1 MGCSAIRMRST
12 VAPFAS
18 IILATCLQCFGL
30 DPRAA
35 ITQYAH
41 IPWRVGERGLDA
53 PPQSIAQTKD
63 GYIWIGTRRQL
74 YRFDGIQFIPLPDPE
89 TNIPHVQDTK
99 FLFAAS
105 DGALYT
111 SSRSYGVFRWKDG
124 RIEKIGDN
132 KGNPG
137 PFAEDSSGTLW
148 FPPGRYEDDSSI
160 CQISHLQEHCV
171 SEAENGLRGPFASF
185 LLEPGGG
192 RWLGGENRLVHW
204 MPGQPPQV
212 FPFPEQSPTSSKM
225 VVALASGKDGT
236 ILAGIEDGGGREGLV
251 YLRQNKVKD
260 YIIPGFDGR
269 RVRVRSLFT
278 DAAGVLWI
286 GTSGDGL
293 FRITGSRVDHFTS
306 TDGLTGDVVNQ
317 IFEDHEGSMWIVT
330 PQGLDQFYCPPV
342 LTYGEH
348 EGLTGA
354 AVKAVAATTS
364 GDEVWAGSLDG
375 LYIVD
380 ASGSRRPR
388 HITIPEIGS
397 IGDLYRD
404 LTGTMW
410 VAGNRRLAYYKDD
423 RFHLVGYKGNTDLG
437 TVVELSEDASGDL
450 WVVTLSSGYGS
461 ALNHIED
468 GVITQRYYWP
478 KSSDRDPMSS
488 ISAHPGAGL
497 WLCTVRGQLYWF
509 HNGIFARILS
519 QGGGFG
525 LSPDRDGS
533 WAYPAN
539 QLIRLQDGK
548 MRTLKLQGVSATNNV
563 INMIDD
569 GRGSLW
575 LYMSSGL
582 VQVRT
587 TDIQHWWD
595 DKTKQVPWRLFDSS
609 DGVFSGISTS
619 RPAVSEDGQV
629 WFSNGQNLQKID
641 PKRIPRNVAV
651 PPVHIESIAADGKQ
665 FSLTAN
671 AVPLP
676 SNVRN
681 LEIHYSAL
689 SFMKQDKIQF
699 RYRLVGLS
707 DTWLDAGSRREAIYN
722 NLTPGNYTFQVV
734 AANSDG
740 VWNTTGESLAVSV
753 AAAWYQT
760 SLFRL
765 CALAAMILLLYG
777 LMFLE
782 RRRYMRLVR
791 ARYQERLE
799 ERTRIARNLHDTLI
813 QTIQGSKLLADHA
826 QELPQDTEG
835 MRHALKQLSTWLG
848 GAIDEGR
855 VALDSLRSTPPE
867 DIATALFKAA
877 EACIPESMRL
887 NIVVD
892 GSPRGIETSVQD
904 EVHQIMAEG
913 IRNACLHSGGS
924 NLTIKVDYGRDFVIT
939 VTDNGRGGDVTL
951 MREPKPGHYGI
962 KGMYERARNIDAKL
976 FIESSPGKGTT
987 VTLCVPGRLAYQD
1000 TGFEWLVRK
1009 LRRKRPGSEENAT
1022 EA

>member
-1 MGCSAIRMRST
+1 MRFT

-18 IILATCLQCFGL
+18 IVLATCLHCFGL

-74 YRFDGIQFIPLPDPE
+74 YRFDGVQFVPLPDPE
-89 TNIPHVQDTK
+89 TNIPHVQDAK

-105 DGALYT
+105 DGALYS

-124 RIEKIGDN
+124 RLEKIGDN
-132 KGNPG
+132 KGSPG

-148 FPPGRYEDDSSI
+148 FPPGRYEDESPI
-160 CQISHLQEHCV
+160 CQISHLQEHCIN
-171 SEAENGLRGPFASF
+171 EAENGLRGPFASF

-204 MPGQPPQV
+204 VPGQPPQV
-212 FPFPEQSPTSSKM
+212 FPFPEKSQTSSKM

-236 ILAGIEDGGGREGLV
+236 ILAGIEDGGGSEGLI

-260 YIIPGFDGR
+260 YIVPGFDGR

-293 FRITGSRVDHFTS
+293 YRITASRVDHFTS
-306 TDGLTGDVVNQ
+306 RDGLTGDVVNQ
-317 IFEDHEGSMWIVT
+317 IFEDHEGSLWIVT

-348 EGLTGA
+348 EGLTGT
-354 AVKAVAATTS
+354 AVKAVAAATS

-380 ASGSRRPR
+380 ANGSRRPR
-388 HITIPEIGS
+388 HKTIPEIGS

-404 LTGTMW
+404 ATGTMW
-410 VAGNRRLAYYKDD
+410 VAGNRRLAYYKND
-423 RFHLVGYKGNTDLG
+423 RFHLVKYKGNTDIG
-437 TVVELSEDASGDL
+437 TVVELSEDALGDL
-450 WVVTLSSGYGS
+450 WVITLSSTYGS

-468 GVITQRYYWP
+468 GVVAERYYWP

-509 HNGIFARILS
+509 HSGIFERILS

-525 LSPDRDGS
+525 LSPDRAGS

-539 QLIRLQDGK
+539 NLIRLQDGK

-563 INMIDD
+563 LNMIDD

-587 TDIQHWWD
+587 PDIQRWWD
-595 DKTKQVPWRLFDSS
+595 DKTNQVPWRLFDSS
-609 DGVFSGISTS
+609 DGVSSGISTS

-629 WFSNGQNLQKID
+629 WFSNGQNLQKVD
-641 PKRIPRNVAV
+641 PKRLPRNAVV
-651 PPVHIESIAADGKQ
+651 PPVHIETIAADGKQ
-665 FSLTAN
+665 YSLIGN

-676 SNVRN
+676 PNIRN

-689 SFMKQDKIQF
+689 SFVKPDKIQF

-707 DTWLDAGSRREAIYN
+707 DAWLNAGSRREAIYN
-722 NLTPGNYTFQVV
+722 DLTPGNYTFQVV

-740 VWNTTGESLAVSV
+740 TWNTTGESLAVSV

-760 SLFRL
+760 SVFRL
-765 CALAAMILLLYG
+765 CALASMILLLYG
-777 LMFLE
+777 LMLLE

-791 ARYQERLE
+791 GRYQERLE
-799 ERTRIARNLHDTLI
+799 ERTRIARDLHDTLI

-826 QELPQDTEG
+826 QEIPQDTEG

-848 GAIDEGR
+848 GAVHEGR

-877 EACIPESMRL
+877 EACTPEPMRL
-887 NIVVD
+887 NVVVD
-892 GSPRGIETSVQD
+892 GSPREIETSVQD

-939 VTDNGRGGDVTL
+939 VNDNGRGADVTL

-976 FIESSPGKGTT
+976 FIESGPGKGTT

-1000 TGFEWLVRK
+1000 TGFDWLLRK
-1009 LRRKRPGSEENAT
+1009 LRRKRPSSEENAT